1 MAGLNNS
8 DGCRP
13 PQPKFLL
20 CQSLPQTLQ
29 PSEFVIFVAAE
40 DVEDS
45 SSYSE
50 FNADAPVDHF
60 RFARYRLRTATIP
73 ASGFQ
78 RRFTEAVA

>member
-1 MAGLNNS
+1 
-8 DGCRP
+8 
-13 PQPKFLL
+13 
-20 CQSLPQTLQ
+20 
-29 PSEFVIFVAAE
+29 VIFVAAE

-60 RFARYRLRTATIP
+60 RFARYQLRTATIP

-78 RRFTEAVA
+78 RRFTEAIA